1 MTYIEQ
7 RLETLERIVTELQ
20 SRIDELETSVLPER
34 RIVASIEAAPESI
47 SMVEAARLAGVHR
60 NTVYGWVRDGKLPA
74 VKSGRERLVKRTDL
88 LALVEA
94 ES

>member
-1 MTYIEQ
+1 MTYIE
-7 RLETLERIVTELQ
+7 ERIQALESKIVEMQARL
-20 SRIDELETSVLPER
+20 DELEASVMPEKR
-34 RIVASIEAAPESI
+34 IEAAPETI

-60 NTVYGWVRDGKLPA
+60 NTVYGWVKDGKLPA
-74 VKSGRERLVKRTDL
+74 VKSGRERLVKRADL